1 MRGLHTQHDKKTKT
15 YLQDQ
20 KQHTAASH
28 KHRYM
33 MQWLLK
39 GFFLISVVLWHIL
52 RWRFLLVYL
61 HPCLLFPSFRQNLL
75 LWPPIWLD
83 CGRVCVC
90 VHVPACVF
98 PSFIDTLR
106 HDLLLRPCSLPLSV
120 HPFLLWWRP
129 AWVCHSFNWD
139 TRWTLTFLPVC
150 LFPVSFRF
158 RVCLK
163 KGVTAWSGSEKK
175 LWQELTLL
183 IPGLN
188 VAFIISTCSHSQLVN
203 DSCFG

>member
-83 CGRVCVC
+83 CGHVC
-90 VHVPACVF
+90 VHVPACVCFLRSLIPYATTSCFVPVHF
-98 PSFIDTLR
+98 PCQSTPSCYGGDQRECVTVSTGTPDELW
-106 HDLLLRPCSLPLSV
+106 PSCLSV
-120 HPFLLWWRP
+120 YFL
-129 AWVCHSFNWD
+129 
-139 TRWTLTFLPVC
+139 C
-150 LFPVSFRF
+150 L
-158 RVCLK
+158 
-163 KGVTAWSGSEKK
+163 SGSESVWKK
-175 LWQELTLL
+175 EWQLGVDQKKNFDRNWHCWYL
-183 IPGLN
+183 
-188 VAFIISTCSHSQLVN
+188 
-203 DSCFG
+203 DSM